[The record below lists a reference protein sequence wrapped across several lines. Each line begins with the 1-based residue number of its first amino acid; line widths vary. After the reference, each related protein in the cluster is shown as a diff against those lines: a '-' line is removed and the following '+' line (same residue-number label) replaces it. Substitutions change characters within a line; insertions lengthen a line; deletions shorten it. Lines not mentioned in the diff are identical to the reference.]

1 VIRAFVY
8 NSGEMMDNIVSVVP
22 ETSSVFDYEGGQC
35 IVQIGYNL
43 KDGSSYPIES
53 EGYYA
58 WASTF
63 QTIGTVNEEPVGKK
77 GQTGLSRLAEIETYC
92 REAAEDLGAVW
103 YCSHESVVLTQD
115 ETGAVTGVIAKNAD
129 GQYVKFVAN
138 KGVILATGDFGGNT
152 DMVWELC
159 SEVAEYAER
168 VGSPRESVGGMTDCD
183 GSGHKQGCWAGGMIE
198 THPRPIAVNCPM
210 LGFGPWGTA
219 PTLWLNCKGERF
231 MNEAMSGL
239 ALVQSLHQPMPELGT
254 TSNFAVMDSKYM
266 QAIQLAGLDHGAPN
280 WGYQEGMD
288 LFQADMEALD
298 PSVGSGDVTGLEIA
312 NKSMHMMSTV
322 YVGDTMEE
330 ALRNAGLSDETVA
343 TALAT
348 VERYN
353 ELCEAG
359 DDTDYCKSA
368 KFLLPIN
375 EGPFYVSMQSTAGL
389 YNCGLN
395 TITGLVVNG
404 NMQVLNA
411 DRSEVIKGL
420 YAVGNCMGQRYGN
433 AYNCPSAGNNMGN
446 AMTTGRVAGKHA
458 ASL

>member
-1 VIRAFVY
+1 
-8 NSGEMMDNIVSVVP
+8 
-22 ETSSVFDYEGGQC
+22 
-35 IVQIGYNL
+35 
-43 KDGSSYPIES
+43 
-53 EGYYA
+53 
-58 WASTF
+58 
-63 QTIGTVNEEPVGKK
+63 
-77 GQTGLSRLAEIETYC
+77 
-92 REAAEDLGAVW
+92 
-103 YCSHESVVLTQD
+103 
-115 ETGAVTGVIAKNAD
+115 
-129 GQYVKFVAN
+129 
-138 KGVILATGDFGGNT
+138 
-152 DMVWELC
+152 
-159 SEVAEYAER
+159 
-168 VGSPRESVGGMTDCD
+168 
-183 GSGHKQGCWAGGMIE
+183 MIE

-219 PTLWLNCKGERF
+219 PCLWVNCKGERF

-254 TSNFAVMDSKYM
+254 SANFAVMDSKYM
-266 QAIQLAGLDHGAPN
+266 QYIQLAGLDHGAPN

-298 PSVGSGDVTGLEIA
+298 LSVGSGDVTGLEIA

-322 YVGDTMEE
+322 YIGNTLEE
-330 ALRNAGLSDETVA
+330 ALKHAGLSDEVIKTTV
-343 TALAT
+343 AT

-359 DDTDYCKSA
+359 DDVDYCKSA
-368 KFLLPIN
+368 KFMLPIN
-375 EGPFYVSMQSTAGL
+375 EGPFYVSMQSTSNL

-411 DRSEVIKGL
+411 DRSEVIPGL

-433 AYNCPSAGNNMGN
+433 AYSCPSAGNNMGS
-446 AMTTGRVAGKHA
+446 AMTTGRVTGKHA